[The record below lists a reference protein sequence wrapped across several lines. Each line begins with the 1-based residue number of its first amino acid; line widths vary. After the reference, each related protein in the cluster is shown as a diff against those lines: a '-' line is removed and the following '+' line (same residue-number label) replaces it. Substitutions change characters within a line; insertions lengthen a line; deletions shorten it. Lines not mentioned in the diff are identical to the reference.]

1 MNHYEVLGVNKNAT
15 QEEIK
20 EAYKKLVKKYH
31 PDIYPG
37 DKTFA
42 EKKIKDINAAYE
54 VLSDLDS
61 KKEYDEMLN
70 PHPPE
75 QTYDFTPPNYSPYSY
90 ENYKNRNNYTNYNN
104 SYNNSY
110 YNTSKTENVNKY
122 KNTKYTQDP
131 FSKINNIPLLIVI
144 SFTILYCIFN
154 IFSIYFKYLSK
165 KEPIETENKSVT
177 FITTDPTET
186 PDDEEHKEDFDINDY
201 YSDKDL
207 YTIYEKYYYDSFDS
221 FEDFKQ
227 ALTDL
232 YSTYYDY

>member
-104 SYNNSY
+104 SY

-122 KNTKYTQDP
+122 KNTKYTQNP
-131 FSKINNIPLLIVI
+131 IQKINNIPLLIVI

-186 PDDEEHKEDFDINDY
+186 PDDE
-201 YSDKDL
+201 
-207 YTIYEKYYYDSFDS
+207 KYYYDSFDS